1 MKLTIIENRNQV
13 VFQVLSQ
20 VWPQVKSQVFYH
32 KFSTLSFNIET
43 FNIRTF
49 NIRTDINYKINMLL
63 NKWILYNAKQFLLYK
78 HSTNLNKEILCEG
91 IHNTL
96 NNKG

>member
-1 MKLTIIENRNQV
+1 MKLSKINND
-13 VFQVLSQ
+13 Q
-20 VWPQVKSQVFYH
+20 VWSQVKSQVFYH
-32 KFSTLSFNIET
+32 KFSTLSFNIE
-43 FNIRTF
+43 TF

-63 NKWILYNAKQFLLYK
+63 NKWILYNAKQFLLYR

-96 NNKG
+96 TNKG

>member
-1 MKLTIIENRNQV
+1 MKLSKINNDQV
-13 VFQVLSQ
+13 WSQ
-20 VWPQVKSQVFYH
+20 VNH
-32 KFSTLSFNIET
+32 KFSALSFNIE
-43 FNIRTF
+43 TF

-63 NKWILYNAKQFLLYK
+63 NKWILYGAKPFTLYK

-96 NNKG
+96 TNKE